1 MVDIDIHGD
10 QHIRHTPLSTL
21 SILSPYSGLIISVI
35 FVIFF
40 LIKQYIVEKW
50 LLRWM
55 YGDMF
60 TKQNEV
66 NRRSFVN
73 NHFAGAVKFVIL
85 IVGVYPFI
93 DVAFRTGYL
102 HKPFVHGSR
111 VTLGDILVV
120 CANLLVSMY
129 IFELIYRVRISPVSV
144 IHHIGT
150 ILVAQAA
157 IAISLDI
164 PREKD
169 ASIEFILCCVWGE
182 YILSN
187 CDHDND

>member
-1 MVDIDIHGD
+1 
-10 QHIRHTPLSTL
+10 
-21 SILSPYSGLIISVI
+21 
-35 FVIFF
+35 
-40 LIKQYIVEKW
+40 
-50 LLRWM
+50 
-55 YGDMF
+55 MF
-60 TKQNEV
+60 TSQNEV

-73 NHFAGAVKFVIL
+73 NHFAGAIKLIIL

-102 HKPFVHGSR
+102 HKPYAPGSR

-164 PREKD
+164 PHEKD

-182 YILSN
+182 HLLLCPSQAV
-187 CDHDND
+187 D

>member
-1 MVDIDIHGD
+1 MGDIDGD
-10 QHIRHTPLSTL
+10 QHIRHIPLSTL
-21 SILSPYSGLIISVI
+21 SFLSPYSGLIISVI

-40 LIKQYIVEKW
+40 LIKQYVVEKF
-50 LLRWM
+50 LLRRM
-55 YGDMF
+55 YGTKF
-60 TKQNEV
+60 TGMDET

-73 NHFAGAVKFVIL
+73 NHIAGTVKFLIL

-102 HKPFVHGSR
+102 HKPYAPGSS

-144 IHHIGT
+144 IHHMGT

-157 IAISLDI
+157 IAISLNL

-169 ASIEFILCCVWGE
+169 ASIEFILCCVWGKPA
-182 YILSN
+182 LM
-187 CDHDND
+187 HDDLGNSC

>member
-1 MVDIDIHGD
+1 MAGNGGD

-21 SILSPYSGLIISVI
+21 SRLSPYSGLTISII

-50 LLRWM
+50 LLRKM
-55 YGDMF
+55 YGKMF
-60 TKQNEV
+60 TDQNET

-73 NHFAGAVKFVIL
+73 NHFAGAVKFLIL

-102 HKPFVHGSR
+102 HKPFAPGSR

-129 IFELIYRVRISPVSV
+129 IFELIYRVKISPVSV

-182 YILSN
+182 SLLPLPFQDTS
-187 CDHDND
+187 